1 MKIFSNTRLG
11 GFAILSMAMLLIAG
25 RAAAQGPAGA
35 GAAEAAAASSGPHSY
50 NPTKWF
56 GKKDTKSVADSVP
69 VEELDQKLEP
79 KLRAAQVVAPNA
91 TLKNA
96 CQNFIERVDCVA
108 ALRAS
113 HNLGLNFVCVKAS
126 MTGVRTDVDASSC
139 RMPSDDK
146 PLNLMKTIR
155 FLKSSAD
162 AKNGAK
168 EAEVAAREDIRDA
181 VAQVNA
187 TAAQANSAP
196 AQ

>member
-1 MKIFSNTRLG
+1 MKIPTRTC
-11 GFAILSMAMLLIAG
+11 LSGTAVLSIAMLFAAD

-35 GAAEAAAASSGPHSY
+35 GAAEAAAASSGSHSY
-50 NPTKWF
+50 NPAKWF
-56 GKKDTKSVADSVP
+56 AKKDTKAADSVP
-69 VEELDQKLEP
+69 VEQLDQKLEP
-79 KLRAAQVVAPNA
+79 KLRAAQVLGANA
-91 TLKNA
+91 SLKNA

-155 FLKSSAD
+155 FLKSDAD

-168 EAEVAAREDIRDA
+168 QAEAAAREDIKDA

-187 TAAQANSAP
+187 AP

>member
-1 MKIFSNTRLG
+1 MKSFTSSW
-11 GFAILSMAMLLIAG
+11 LSGVAVLSVAMLFATG

-35 GAAEAAAASSGPHSY
+35 GAAEAVAASSGSHSY

-56 GKKDTKSVADSVP
+56 GKKDAKARAADSVAA
-69 VEELDQKLEP
+69 EQLDQKLEP
-79 KLRAAQVVAPNA
+79 KLRAAEVLGANA
-91 TLKNA
+91 SLKNA

-113 HNLGLNFVCVKAS
+113 HSLGLDFVCVKAS

-146 PLNLMKTIR
+146 PLNLTKTIR
-155 FLKSSAD
+155 FLKSDAD
-162 AKNGAK
+162 AKNAAK
-168 EAEVAAREDIRDA
+168 EAETAAREDLKDA
-181 VAQVNA
+181 AAQVNA
-187 TAAQANSAP
+187 LP